1 MWLFTGEDYALG
13 PYNVTFIAGMT
24 VVPLS
29 IPILDDNIVEGDES
43 FTLVFDSSVLPGN
56 IFPDDENNQSTVV
69 ILDDDCECVHNI

>member
-13 PYNVTFIAGMT
+13 PYNVTFITGMT

-43 FTLVFDSSVLPGN
+43 FTLMFDSSVLPGN
-56 IFPDDENNQSTVV
+56 IFADDENNHSTVV
-69 ILDDDCECVHNI
+69 IVDDDCECVQNI

>member
-69 ILDDDCECVHNI
+69 IVDDDCECVQKI